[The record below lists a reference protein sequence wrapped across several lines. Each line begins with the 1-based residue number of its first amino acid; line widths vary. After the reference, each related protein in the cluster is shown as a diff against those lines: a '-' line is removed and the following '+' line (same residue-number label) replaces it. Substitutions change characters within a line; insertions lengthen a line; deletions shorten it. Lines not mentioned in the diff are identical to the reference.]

1 MSRHTANII
10 VKDEVN
16 VRIKGLDPD
25 LIDEAQERLTFFVPG
40 YVHMPSYKL
49 GRWDGKI
56 RLMSKTGTTYL
67 NLLEYIMP
75 LIDDGGYDVVFE
87 DNRGDWSNVTDS
99 IKPIESDYFGD
110 IEFNGEPLILRDYQ
124 VEGINT
130 AIKEGGGVLEIST
143 GAGKTLMCSAL
154 AKIYGEFGNVIVIVP
169 NIDLILQTQQTFNQV
184 GIETGVWYGALKDQ
198 KHVTVATW
206 QSLDKYPELFAG
218 VSCVICDECHLS
230 KAKTL
235 NEIMTG
241 PAANVPFRFG
251 CTGTLPKEELFRLQ
265 IKAGIGDHIFVLRT
279 WELQNKG
286 VLADTN
292 IYQVTLNDL
301 ANKDY
306 VKRTEKFP
314 FEDWADELNWLFSSK
329 PRMEHIANLISDIRD
344 NSGNTL
350 ILVPYRKHGKD
361 LQELIPNSMSLDGRD
376 KNRLEKYEKFNDTDD
391 NILICT
397 YGIASTGIDIPR
409 IFNLVTLEPGKKFE
423 KVMQTLGRGL
433 RKADDK
439 HILNVYDICSNHGMS
454 GGHAIKRRKLYKEA
468 RQKLEIIEAEY
479 I

>member
-1 MSRHTANII
+1 MSRHIANII

-40 YVHMPSYKL
+40 HNHMPSYKL

-56 RLMSKTGTTYL
+56 RLMTKTGTTYL

-75 LIDDGGYDVVFE
+75 LIEDGGYDVVFE
-87 DNRGDWSNVTDS
+87 DNRSDWSEVTDAITE
-99 IKPIESDYFGD
+99 IKPDYFGD
-110 IEFNGEPLILRDYQ
+110 IDFKGEPLLLREYQ
-124 VEGINT
+124 VDAVNVAINN
-130 AIKEGGGVLEIST
+130 GSGVLELAT
-143 GAGKTLMCSAL
+143 GSGKTLIAAVIS
-154 AKIYGEFGNVIVIVP
+154 KIYSEYGKVIIIVP
-169 NIDLILQTQQTFNQV
+169 TTDLILQTQHTFKQV
-184 GIETGVWYGALKDQ
+184 GIETGIWYGEIKEQ
-198 KHVTVATW
+198 KQVTVATW
-206 QSLDKYPELFAG
+206 QSLDKYPELFFD

-230 KAKTL
+230 KAKTI

-265 IKAGIGDHIFVLRT
+265 IEASIGKPIFVLRT
-279 WELQNKG
+279 WQLQQQG

-292 IYQVTLNDL
+292 IYQITLNDL
-301 ANKDY
+301 ANEEY
-306 VKRTEKFP
+306 AKRVEKFP
-314 FEDWADELNWLFSSK
+314 FGDWADELTWLFSCK
-329 PRMEHIANLISDIRD
+329 PRMEYIANLISDIRN

-350 ILVPYRKHGKD
+350 ILVPYRKHGKY

-376 KNRLEKYEKFNDTDD
+376 KNRLEKYEKFNNTDD

-423 KVMQTLGRGL
+423 KVMQTIGRGL

-439 HILNVYDICSNHGMS
+439 HRLNVYDVCSNNSMS
-454 GGHAIKRRKLYKEA
+454 RNHATKRRKLYKEA
-468 RQKLEIIEAEY
+468 KQELEIIEVEY
-479 I
+479 M